1 MRISFS
7 LKNLSLG
14 AALVSLIA
22 VSAASAQTLTG
33 VNTRLVQPLD
43 SATAAAGQNV
53 TVKLDSGVKTPDGV
67 KLPRGTELV
76 GKIAAVKPS
85 QNGGPASVSVVFTT
99 AQLKGGKQI
108 PVKATLLA
116 AYPGDQGIEAQ
127 YNDATVDTV
136 ADSVSGSHEVDQ
148 EPGALPHVTLKAA
161 VSNADSGTFSRTDG
175 NFKLGAGTF
184 FQIGV
189 GSASS
194 GSSTSAAE

>member
-1 MRISFS
+1 MR
-7 LKNLSLG
+7 LKLNVQNLSLG
-14 AALVSLIA
+14 AALVSLMA
-22 VSAASAQTLTG
+22 VGAASAQTLAG

-43 SATAAAGQNV
+43 SATAAPGQAIA
-53 TVKLDSGVKTPDGV
+53 VKLDGSVKTTDGV

-76 GKIAAVKPS
+76 GKIAEVKPS

-116 AYPGDQGIEAQ
+116 AYPGDQGVEAQ
-127 YNDATVDTV
+127 YSDATADTV
-136 ADSVSGSHEVDQ
+136 ADNVSGDHQVDQ
-148 EPGALPHVTLKAA
+148 EPGALPGVTLKAA
-161 VSNADSGTFSRTDG
+161 VKDPDSGTFSKAGG

-194 GSSTSAAE
+194 GSGTSASE